1 MFVCKMC
8 SISLCSIAYHNISVN
23 SILQTGGHI
32 YLDKGK
38 IMDGWI
44 EMQKIKNME
53 KCAYGQNLHMN
64 LREWKPKNPC

>member
-1 MFVCKMC
+1 
-8 SISLCSIAYHNISVN
+8 
-23 SILQTGGHI
+23 
-32 YLDKGK
+32 
-38 IMDGWI
+38 MDGWI